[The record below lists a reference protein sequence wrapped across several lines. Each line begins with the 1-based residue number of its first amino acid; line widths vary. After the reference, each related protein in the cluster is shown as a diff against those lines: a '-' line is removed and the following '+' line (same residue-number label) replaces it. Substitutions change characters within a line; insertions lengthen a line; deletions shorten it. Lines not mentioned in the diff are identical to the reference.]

1 MSESSTKGALHIVAT
16 PIGNLEDITLRALNV
31 LKSADVILAEDT
43 RHTRGLCTHY
53 DIHTRLESYHI
64 FNEHGKCAGLIK
76 RIQNGENI
84 ALVTDAGMP
93 CVSDPGFLLIREAV
107 SAGIE
112 PDILPGASAVLFA
125 IAASALPSERFAFH
139 GFLPVKSG
147 RRAARLKEIAASGLT
162 AVIFESPYRLSKLLC
177 EIPEYF
183 GPEANVA
190 VIREA
195 TKIHQEVIRGTAAEI
210 AEKHGKRSWK
220 GECAVVI
227 GAGASE
233 DRTDNET
240 SAERRIEQQ
249 EE

>member
-1 MSESSTKGALHIVAT
+1 MNDSPHKGALHIVAT
-16 PIGNLEDITLRALNV
+16 PIGNLEDITLRALRV
-31 LKSADVILAEDT
+31 LKEADVILAEDT

-64 FNEHGKCAGLIK
+64 FNEHGKCASLVK
-76 RIQNGENI
+76 RILNGENI

-107 SAGIE
+107 EAGIE

-125 IAASALPSERFAFH
+125 IAASALPSDRFAFH

-147 RRAARLKEIAASGLT
+147 RRSARLKEIAESGMT
-162 AVIFESPYRLSKLLC
+162 AVIFESPFRLSKLLC

-183 GPEANVA
+183 GSSAQVA

-195 TKIHQEVIRGTAAEI
+195 TKLHQEILRGNAAEL
-210 AEKHGKRSWK
+210 AELYGKKKWK
-220 GECAVVI
+220 GECVVVVRS
-227 GAGASE
+227 GDCADEE
-233 DRTDNET
+233 DTE
-240 SAERRIEQQ
+240 
-249 EE
+249 